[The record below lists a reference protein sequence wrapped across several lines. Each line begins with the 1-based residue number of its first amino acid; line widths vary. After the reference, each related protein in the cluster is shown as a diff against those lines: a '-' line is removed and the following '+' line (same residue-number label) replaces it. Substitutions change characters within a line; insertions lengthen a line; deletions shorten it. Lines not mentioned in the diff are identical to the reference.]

1 MSRRGRRHQTRALP
15 LGMLVWVLT
24 AAAGCQQGIAWHDYD
39 YPRVLA
45 DSRANNKLTFVYFRD
60 FASVECTQF
69 EDGILAT
76 PQVRSAI
83 GPLYAVPLQWNT
95 LVDAPLA
102 QRWQIKVV
110 PAYVI
115 VDPRERVLARRS
127 GKLTLEQL
135 LTDISQAQAAFRGGS
150 EQTDA
155 QPATGQPSSSPGS
168 Q

>member
-1 MSRRGRRHQTRALP
+1 
-15 LGMLVWVLT
+15 MLVLVLI

-76 PQVRSAI
+76 PQARSAI
-83 GPLYAVPLQWNT
+83 GTLYAVPLQWNT

-102 QRWQIKVV
+102 QRWQIKTV

-127 GKLTLEQL
+127 GKMTLEQL
-135 LTDISQAQAAFRGGS
+135 LTDISRAQAAFRGKP
-150 EQTDA
+150 EQADA
-155 QPATGQPSSSPGS
+155 LPTTGPASSKPGS